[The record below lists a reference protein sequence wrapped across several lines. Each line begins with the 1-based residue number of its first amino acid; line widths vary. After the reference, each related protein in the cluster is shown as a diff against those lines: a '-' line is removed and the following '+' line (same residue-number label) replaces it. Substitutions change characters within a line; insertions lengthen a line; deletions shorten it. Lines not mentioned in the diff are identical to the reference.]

1 MGNTKKILNNLTF
14 IGKKLE
20 NIGVSIGD
28 TIDYSNTLSFI
39 KSNNNFNL
47 ENNKKTV

>member
-28 TIDYSNTLSFI
+28 TIDFFSPIILLNSVDFPTLGFPI
-39 KSNNNFNL
+39 I
-47 ENNKKTV
+47 EI